1 MAARSVVVAA
11 FRVPLLGSPPP
22 ILPPFFLLCGGWRH
36 QFEASGRKKRARE
49 ERTERLR
56 DAADRSQKPPPLSF
70 FPSLP
75 PWPTP
80 LPLLRRAAAAA
91 DAAKPGAA
99 FQMG

>member
-36 QFEASGRKKRARE
+36 QFEASGRKKRARV
-49 ERTERLR
+49 ERTERQR
-56 DAADRSQKPPPLSF
+56 DSVTLPTEARSHR
-70 FPSLP
+70 PSLSSP